1 VTLAATEAELRRVL
15 RGAVFTMHYGLRLV
29 SLGDGRC
36 VLEMPFSRAIMR
48 PGGIVSGPALMA
60 AADATM
66 WIAVLT
72 RLGPRDGSVTSTMT
86 TTFLRAGQREPVRC
100 EARVL
105 RLGRRL
111 VYGVAQCTGRD
122 GALLSHHVMTYARP
136 EVSGPENSRVGMGG
150 SRGRAGDVHPAVD
163 QSRIQDSARGMSGR
177 ARARS
182 AAPAEGASRRRS
194 STSARR

>member
-1 VTLAATEAELRRVL
+1 
-15 RGAVFTMHYGLRLV
+15 
-29 SLGDGRC
+29 
-36 VLEMPFSRAIMR
+36 MPFSRAIMR

-66 WIAVLT
+66 WMAVLT
-72 RLGPRDGSVTSTMT
+72 RLGARDGSVTSTMT

-111 VYGVAQCTGRD
+111 VYGVAECTGRD

-136 EVSGPENSRVGMGG
+136 DG
-150 SRGRAGDVHPAVD
+150 D

-182 AAPAEGASRRRS
+182 SAPADGVRRRSS